1 MITGAVLAGGKS
13 RRFGRNKALE
23 RFRGK
28 RLLERAIESVRPF
41 CDTVMVVANEIE
53 LYSDVGVMLASDIIP
68 HQGPLGGIYT
78 ALLRSPSEWVLV
90 KAVDMPF
97 LIPTLAALLID
108 AKLGF
113 DAVVPEQDGAYEPL
127 LALYSRRCLPAIARQ
142 LGAPDDRRVV
152 GFYRKIKL
160 RVVAEGEWRKVDP
173 DALSFRNAN
182 TPSDLAEFDGLDRA
196 GQSAACPAKRLQ
208 HPGGG

>member
-13 RRFGRNKALE
+13 LRFGRNKALE
-23 RFRGK
+23 KFEGK

-41 CDTVMVVANEIE
+41 CDRIIVVVNEIE
-53 LYSDVGVMLASDIIP
+53 PYRDIGVTLASDIIR

-78 ALLRSPSEWVLV
+78 ALLFSPAEWVLV

-97 LIPTLAALLID
+97 LVPGLASLLID

-113 DAVVPEQDGAYEPL
+113 DAVVPEVNDAYDPL
-127 LALYSRRCLPAIARQ
+127 LALYNRRCIPAIARQ
-142 LGAPDDRRVV
+142 LGSPDDRRVI

-160 RVVAEGEWRKVDP
+160 RTVAEKEWRKVDP
-173 DALSFRNAN
+173 GALSFRNVN
-182 TPSDLAEFDGLDRA
+182 TPSDLAELDGLEK
-196 GQSAACPAKRLQ
+196 S
-208 HPGGG
+208 